1 MDKKQKKFMADDKKF
16 AIAMKTIMIMRIN
29 EKRLLRNLLVFVTNS
44 FKQQVMPSVCVHGA
58 LQTLWDEAL

>member
-1 MDKKQKKFMADDKKF
+1 MDKKQKKFMVDDKKF

-44 FKQQVMPSVCVHGA
+44 FKQQVVPPQTKVH
-58 LQTLWDEAL
+58 LIIL

>member
-1 MDKKQKKFMADDKKF
+1 MADEKKFST
-16 AIAMKTIMIMRIN
+16 MKTIMIMRIN

-44 FKQQVMPSVCVHGA
+44 LKQQVMPSVCVHGA